1 MSKKLLLLCF
11 LVMGMSVFAR
21 PFSASATNFMLNKN
35 AEDEY
40 VKCVSNSICYSRNY
54 ITFDQWSTNQT
65 ITGVVAGVYVL
76 GNGDVLVANVTSYP
90 FQQDVFFKI
99 AKYTSTGSLV
109 DITNVWSNTADNY
122 NYIDWVDSYIADDNW
137 IITFT
142 GRMASI
148 TEYKRHIFHF
158 TVSNT
163 SIANTY
169 AYNYLS
175 VDVSNDYFNEYT
187 IGEFDDRT
195 WYVKHNGTD
204 VFVYMSDLSHTSLS
218 EMGSFEL
225 DGTLDATLT
234 KGCFAFGS
242 SETRASILYG
252 LDNSSIYR
260 TDIVKNINT
269 ETGYLGQDAVTKI
282 ASGWEGFD
290 CAYFQDNPLC
300 FVYDSLYP
308 SWHIYRLMSVN
319 YGWDQYI
326 YLNNSL
332 SQDSKHAIN
341 NMNGTIYH
349 TYLNSVGTH
358 NGVKYNM
365 DSATI
370 YADVLLF
377 GYQSDGTFSSIDNF
391 KCNNINGQICLVNT
405 EGYTYAI
412 PSYNL
417 NNCDDWYCA
426 SEVPTGIYRVGFYT
440 EDNEYI
446 ECNSQ
451 FLVTMDGS
459 EYSLYVDSDNC
470 LQSGTSTG
478 YQIQSYGTY
487 GVLNY
492 NLSSQVSPFA
502 VKNLGTGLNEIKS
515 CTFAINSSNTLNSS
529 TIFNTGIERSDGKDY
544 TSRFLFEGN
553 ESEGLY
559 YGILDCELSN
569 TVYEIFKVFN
579 VSGSDPGEIDVLQS
593 EINYLR
599 TNLIKVR
606 FHDGVNT
613 NVNLNDG
620 VCELTIYGNSWTSI
634 FPMYVTNTSYC
645 SKINTLSGGAD
656 CIGCQADGTG
666 CYYYAIIDLKN
677 IYSYLN
683 NTYNISITCTDA
695 NYTNTTSDL
704 NVTYTSPTIHYSTVY
719 TIDAKNNIVTTLYY
733 NNRTSEDQFKFLGYV
748 LESYDNSTIVYPD
761 GIECAL
767 SYEICQTLDG
777 VTYNKVWKETPISF
791 GSTTYGIGY
800 SSDWLLTYELCN
812 GRNLTTSSGVPM
824 PNSGRVLFECSAP
837 GYTILKYDGSYTADS
852 NTDVRDV
859 GLLYGF
865 EPSVVTGFRGI
876 ITGGLNVG
884 FFIGNIVTQ
893 TMLSHML
900 ESIVLVI
907 LIILAMPL
915 IARSWGL
922 TGTSE

>member
-1 MSKKLLLLCF
+1 MSKKLLFLCF

-21 PFSASATNFMLNKN
+21 PFSASATTFMLNEYDQNDYMGCVTEDVCYWGSYYTFDGWNTTNHLGIYSGVAGAYVMGNGNILIANLTQPPFPDKGSLDVIEYTPGGVFVKN
-35 AEDEY
+35 TDVWNFDAYTY
-40 VKCVSNSICYSRNY
+40 VNYSNSY
-54 ITFDQWSTNQT
+54 ITND
-65 ITGVVAGVYVL
+65 
-76 GNGDVLVANVTSYP
+76 
-90 FQQDVFFKI
+90 
-99 AKYTSTGSLV
+99 
-109 DITNVWSNTADNY
+109 
-122 NYIDWVDSYIADDNW
+122 DWV
-137 IITFT
+137 ITFA
-142 GRMASI
+142 GRVLPD
-148 TEYKRHIFHF
+148 TYYRHIFHF
-158 TVSNT
+158 VIGESD
-163 SIANTY
+163 IANINSYLFLPIAHNNYYNQY
-169 AYNYLS
+169 A
-175 VDVSNDYFNEYT
+175 VGV
-187 IGEFDDRT
+187 FDDRT
-195 WYVKHNGTD
+195 FYVTHNGTD
-204 VFVYMSDLSHTSLS
+204 VEIYLSDIAKTELNLI
-218 EMGSFEL
+218 GSTTL
-225 DGTLDATLT
+225 AGTLDSTLT
-234 KGCFAFGS
+234 KGTFAFGG
-242 SETRASILYG
+242 SETRATVLYG

-260 TDIVKNINT
+260 IDVVKNINT
-269 ETGYLGQDAVTKI
+269 PTGYLGQNAVTQF

-290 CAYFQDNPLC
+290 CTYFEDNPLC
-300 FVYDSLYP
+300 VIYDSSYP
-308 SWHIYRLMSVN
+308 TWHIYRLLTTN

-332 SQDSKHAIN
+332 IVDGKNYIT
-341 NMNGTIYH
+341 NMRGTMYN
-349 TYLNSVGTH
+349 TYVNTLGTH
-358 NGVKYNM
+358 DGIKIDM
-365 DSATI
+365 SEATV
-370 YADVLLF
+370 YAKVLLF

-391 KCNNINGQICLVNT
+391 KCNNINGQICLVDST
-405 EGYTYAI
+405 GYTYSI

-426 SEVPTGIYRVGFYT
+426 SEIPTGVYSVGFY
-440 EDNEYI
+440 DSVGHYI
-446 ECNSQ
+446 ECNAQ

-478 YQIQSYGTY
+478 YQIQAYGTY

-502 VKNLGTGLNEIKS
+502 VKNMGTGLNELFD
-515 CTFAINSSNTLNSS
+515 CTFAINGSNTLNSS
-529 TIFNTGIERSDGKDY
+529 TKFNAGIERSDGKDY

-559 YGILDCELSN
+559 YGILDCEISN
-569 TVYEIFKVFN
+569 TIYELFKVYN
-579 VSGSDPGEIDVLQS
+579 VSGADPGKITVLQNDV
-593 EINYLR
+593 NYLK

-613 NVNLNDG
+613 DVNLNNG
-620 VCELTIYGNSWTSI
+620 VCELTIYGDSWTSVY
-634 FPMYVTNTSYC
+634 PMYVTNTSYC
-645 SKINTLSGGAD
+645 SKINNLIGGND

-704 NVTYTSPTIHYSTVY
+704 NVTYESPTIHYSTVY

-748 LESYDNSTIVYPD
+748 LESYDNATIVYPD
-761 GIECAL
+761 GIECTL
-767 SYEICQTLDG
+767 EYEICQTLDG
-777 VTYNKVWKETPISF
+777 VTYNKVWKETPITF

-852 NTDVRDV
+852 NTALRDV

-915 IARSWGL
+915 IARSWGF